1 MTGRRDGYSLLE
13 VLIAT
18 AILAGAA
25 MVLAGMISTGSR
37 AGVEAR
43 TRTIGAGIVAS
54 VIDETIALGRYEPEE
69 QEGTI
74 VGDETWAWRLRIE
87 PIPEYGMLRLIAEA
101 KRADGE
107 GADAWSAGGG
117 SAPERGVARLVR
129 WTALPSGP
137 SNDTRATDGAT
148 GVGR

>member
-1 MTGRRDGYSLLE
+1 MSRRRSGYSLLE

-25 MVLAGMISTGSR
+25 MVLAGMIATGSR

-43 TRTIGAGIVAS
+43 TRTIGAGVVAS
-54 VIDETIALGRYEPEE
+54 VIDETIALGRFDPAE

-87 PIPEYGMLRLIAEA
+87 PVPEYGMLRLIAEA

-107 GADAWSAGGG
+107 GADAWSSAGAGASG
-117 SAPERGVARLVR
+117 RGVARLVR
-129 WTALPSGP
+129 WTAQP
-137 SNDTRATDGAT
+137 SNQANGSRAAVGAS